1 MPDAPVDLTPA
12 DESDLLA
19 AEFVLGVLDG
29 EAHRAAARRRD
40 EDPMFA
46 AAIEAW
52 ERRLSSLALRN
63 DPAEPGVDLW
73 PLIAR
78 ALPAFR
84 TERRTWWNSVA
95 LWRAATAIASVAAV
109 VLGYVVV
116 RTDAPPTTTDPGQAI
131 LASTPMRTEA
141 GRVLFVVTLD
151 EASRRVVVT
160 PIGAGGQPGHSH
172 ELWLLPEGG
181 KPVSLGL
188 MPTANAASMTVGV
201 PITADATLAISVE
214 PEGGSPTGQPTG
226 PVIAEGRLSPL

>member
-1 MPDAPVDLTPA
+1 MPDSPLDLTPA
-12 DESDLLA
+12 GDADLLA
-19 AEFVLGVLDG
+19 AEFVLGVLG
-29 EAHRAAARRRD
+29 AEAYRAAARRRD
-40 EDPMFA
+40 EDPGFA
-46 AAIEAW
+46 HAIQSW
-52 ERRLSSLALRN
+52 ERRLSSLALET
-63 DPAEPGVDLW
+63 DPVEPGVDLW

-78 ALPAFR
+78 ALPEFR
-84 TERRTWWNSVA
+84 TERQTWWNSVG
-95 LWRAATAIASVAAV
+95 LWRAATAVASAAAV
-109 VLGYVVV
+109 ILAFVAV
-116 RTDAPPTTTDPGQAI
+116 RTDAPPPTTDLGQAI

-151 EASRRVVVT
+151 EATKRVVVT

-188 MPTANAASMTVGV
+188 MPTASAASMTVSV

-226 PVIAEGRLSPL
+226 PVVAQGRLSPL